1 MAIRPVREVPKRVH
15 GFAARETF
23 VETVLREFLRCGMEM
38 AVVEVDGKT
47 PRSIES
53 AVRNYVKAHPKEFRG
68 VKVGTRAGKVYVW
81 REA

>member
-1 MAIRPVREVPKRVH
+1 MSIRPVRDIPSRGASQPKQSFVD
-15 GFAARETF
+15 REM
-23 VETVLREFLRCGMEM
+23 REFLRCGMEM

-53 AVRNYVKAHPKEFRG
+53 AVRNYIKAHQREFRG
-68 VKVGTRAGKVYVW
+68 VKVGVRAGKVYVW

>member
-1 MAIRPVREVPKRVH
+1 M
-15 GFAARETF
+15 
-23 VETVLREFLRCGMEM
+23 REFLRCGMEM

-53 AVRNYVKAHPKEFRG
+53 AVRNYIKAHPKEFRG

-81 REA
+81 RES

>member
-1 MAIRPVREVPKRVH
+1 MSIRPVRDVPTRGASQPKESIV
-15 GFAARETF
+15 AKEM
-23 VETVLREFLRCGMEM
+23 REFLRCGMEA

-53 AVRNYVKAHPKEFRG
+53 AVRNYVKAHPREFRG